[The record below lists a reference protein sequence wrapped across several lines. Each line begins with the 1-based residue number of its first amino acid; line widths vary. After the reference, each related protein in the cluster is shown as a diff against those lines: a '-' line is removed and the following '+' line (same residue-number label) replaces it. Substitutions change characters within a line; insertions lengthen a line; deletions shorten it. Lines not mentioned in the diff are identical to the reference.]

1 MPEQGAFITDV
12 SSTTSSVNASANEGA
27 PWVRTMARQS
37 VPGTFILMPAYSA
50 YWAKPRVRM
59 SAVLH
64 ILALIEGCLL
74 ARIEPALDV
83 CDHVFKKHAIQ
94 IIGNIGDV
102 GAS

>member
-1 MPEQGAFITDV
+1 VGPDDGSPV
-12 SSTTSSVNASANEGA
+12 SSRYFHTNASLLGVLGEA
-27 PWVRTMARQS
+27 ARAH
-37 VPGTFILMPAYSA
+37 VSA
-50 YWAKPRVRM
+50 I
-59 SAVLH
+59 LH